1 MNGKKVE
8 KLMLSYRIGFIA
20 AILAVLVFATVPH
33 PSSNHQDSLDSMLGN
48 TDFNTVDFS
57 SVLNVEVPIAGET
70 TNNETEVASSKTI
83 ELDQSIKDLIAS
95 TAGVGNLREALLEI
109 RDLHAK
115 EAAEREAKVNQT
127 ANSTNSSNY
136 SASRTTRSNANS
148 TNSTTT
154 SNPAPTANQSSTQ
167 RKSRGSSIDYN
178 RVVYVDDNGEAID
191 SSTDDRTPSA
201 TPDPNPTPE
210 ESSTEE

>member
-33 PSSNHQDSLDSMLGN
+33 PSSDHHDSLDSMLGN

-115 EAAEREAKVNQT
+115 EAAEREAKANQT
-127 ANSTNSSNY
+127 TNSTNSSNY
-136 SASRTTRSNANS
+136 SASRATRSNTNSNTAANS
-148 TNSTTT
+148 A
-154 SNPAPTANQSSTQ
+154 PAANQPSTTQ
-167 RKSRGSSIDYN
+167 RKSRSTSIDYN
-178 RVVYVDDNGEAID
+178 RVVYVDDNGEVID
-191 SSTDDRTPSA
+191 SPTDDRTPSA

>member
-48 TDFNTVDFS
+48 TNFNTIDFS
-57 SVLNVEVPIAGET
+57 SVLNVEVPIAGEVAA
-70 TNNETEVASSKTI
+70 NETEKASDETM
-83 ELDQSIKDLIAS
+83 ELDQSIKDLIAG
-95 TAGVGNLREALLEI
+95 TTGVGNLRGVLLEI

-115 EAAEREAKVNQT
+115 EAAKREAEVNQT
-127 ANSTNSSNY
+127 ANSSNY
-136 SASRTTRSNANS
+136 STSRTTRSKTNS

-154 SNPAPTANQSSTQ
+154 SNPAPAANQSSTQ

-191 SSTDDRTPSA
+191 SPTDDRTPG
-201 TPDPNPTPE
+201 TPNPDPTPE
-210 ESSTEE
+210 GANTEE